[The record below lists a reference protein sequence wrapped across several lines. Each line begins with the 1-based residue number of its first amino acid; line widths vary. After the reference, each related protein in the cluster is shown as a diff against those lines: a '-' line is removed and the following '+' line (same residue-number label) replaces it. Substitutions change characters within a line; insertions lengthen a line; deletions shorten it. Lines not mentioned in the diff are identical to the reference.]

1 MKHTLALF
9 IALLLAPLLQGTKG
23 IVLRRGDWI
32 HFPKHCSLGY
42 TEPEPER
49 PFGLR
54 YAKMGFTNSDI
65 DEHGQINPGAP
76 CEQLYYL
83 ATDLRQRKNLALEQP
98 ERVRAMRARFLE
110 LAGPVAGGRAEGR
123 TQIKEEKQ

>member
-23 IVLRRGDWI
+23 IVLRQGDWI
-32 HFPKHCSLGY
+32 YFPKQGSLGY
-42 TEPEPER
+42 TAPEPER

-65 DEHGQINPGAP
+65 DEHGQVKPDAP
-76 CEQLYYL
+76 PEQLYNL
-83 ATDLRQRKNLALEQP
+83 ATDLRQRKNLAVEQP

-110 LAGPVAGGRAEGR
+110 LVGPVAGGRAEGR